1 MERETLWN
9 VCWLLEL
16 CKHINMQVETPVD
29 HQLST
34 FFHTIHLTLLADFD
48 IGLRCARRGGWGLA
62 WKMMMMMEHD
72 RSVSDNE
79 PRLTDA

>member
-1 MERETLWN
+1 MKGKERILVTGERVWREALWN

-34 FFHTIHLTLLADFD
+34 FFHTTHLTLLADFD
-48 IGLRCARRGGWGLA
+48 IGLQ
-62 WKMMMMMEHD
+62 
-72 RSVSDNE
+72 
-79 PRLTDA
+79 